1 MLNSYLFTSSRLG
14 FRNWIL
20 EDVDPLHL
28 MCTDKEV
35 MEFFPDIWS
44 LKQTDQFIKRM
55 QQSFVDNG
63 YCCFAVDILKSKE
76 FIGFIGLSLQTFE
89 AEFTPC
95 VDIGW
100 RLKKSAWKKGF
111 ATEGAKACLD
121 FAFKKLNLKSVVAIA
136 PELNQKSQQVMK
148 KIGMIKSI
156 SFSHPAIKGGNPL
169 NKCVLFKISK

>member
-1 MLNSYLFTSSRLG
+1 MLNSYLFASSRLG
-14 FRNWIL
+14 FRNWTSK
-20 EDVDPLHL
+20 DVDHLHL

-44 LKQTDQFIKRM
+44 LNQTDQFVKRM

-63 YCCFAVDILKSKE
+63 YCYFAVDILKSKK

-95 VDIGW
+95 IDIGW
-100 RLKKSAWKKGF
+100 RLKKSAWDNGF
-111 ATEGAKACLD
+111 ATEGAKACLN

-136 PELNQKSQQVMK
+136 PALNQKSQQVMK
-148 KIGMIKSI
+148 KIGMTEQAT
-156 SFSHPAIKGGNPL
+156 FLHPAIEDDNPL
-169 NKCVLFKISK
+169 KKCVLYEIFN